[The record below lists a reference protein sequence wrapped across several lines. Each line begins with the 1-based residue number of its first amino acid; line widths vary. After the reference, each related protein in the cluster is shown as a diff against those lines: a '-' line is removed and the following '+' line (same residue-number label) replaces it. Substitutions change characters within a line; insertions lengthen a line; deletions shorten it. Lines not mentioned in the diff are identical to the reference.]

1 MTDNMVVRIGNF
13 TSSDSGVKMQDLS
26 FCIQGPVERNSYG
39 ENLTQ
44 KLVASIKHFYPN
56 SPIIFST
63 WDSEVV
69 DSLEGVTLVLSKDP
83 GSGLRYKNRP
93 EKNNINRQIIST
105 CAGLNSVKTRFV
117 VKMRSD
123 LLVENRRLAK
133 IVEKLP
139 KTPSNSYSVFENYV
153 IVLDRLTF
161 NPNKKINPLLHVT
174 DMLQA
179 GLTTDVRRMWDI
191 PTMTSVQENYYENV
205 DPVLASRVANHLPQ
219 FRAEQYFWNELIR
232 KELGFGLHNT
242 FSKSLERDTD
252 VTELFDSNIIPF
264 RFPTLGISIQKE
276 IYNWSRRDSW
286 ITSIYAHTFFDWKKS
301 DYSKLVEFDLPQRFL
316 YWEIRGKIY
325 GFFYRKGFNFPPDA
339 KIQRLR

>member
-1 MTDNMVVRIGNF
+1 
-13 TSSDSGVKMQDLS
+13 MQNLS
-26 FCIQGPVERNSYG
+26 FCIQGPVARNSHG

-44 KLVASIKHFYPN
+44 KLIASIKHFYPN

-63 WDSEVV
+63 WESETI
-69 DSLEGVTLVLSKDP
+69 DFLEGINLVLSKDP

-93 EKNNINRQIIST
+93 WENNINRQIIST
-105 CAGLNSVKTRFV
+105 CAGLNAVTTRFV

-123 LLVENRRLAK
+123 LLVENRRLEK

-139 KTPSNSYSVFENYV
+139 KTPSNSYSIFENYI

-161 NPNKKINPLLHVT
+161 NPNKKLNPLLHVT

-179 GLTTDVRRMWDI
+179 GVTKDVRRMWDI
-191 PTMTSVQENYYENV
+191 PLMTSAQENYYANV
-205 DPVLASRVANHLPQ
+205 EPILASKVANHLPE

-232 KELGFGLHNT
+232 KELGFGLDET
-242 FSKSLERDTD
+242 FSNSLEGNMD
-252 VTELFDSNIIPF
+252 VIELFDSNIIPF

-276 IYNWSRRDSW
+276 IYKWSRRDSW

-301 DYSKLVEFDLPQRFL
+301 DYSKLAEFDLPQRFL

-325 GFFYRKGFNFPPDA
+325 GFLYRKGFNFPPDS